1 MTLEGWLAIG
11 VIALVIGALV
21 HGRVA
26 ADIVLAGGVALLV
39 FLGILSPKQALAGMA
54 NEGMATVAVLYVVVC
69 GLNETGA
76 VAWIGQLMMGR
87 TRTTRGVM
95 LRLLAP
101 VTAVSGLMN
110 NTPLVTMFIPVV
122 SDWCK
127 RHGVSASKLMIP
139 LSYAAILGG
148 TVTLIGT
155 STNLVVHGKWVDS
168 GRAPMSIFS
177 IAWIGVP
184 CAVIGL
190 CYLWFV
196 GMRLLPSRKPVLSV
210 SDDPRSYAVEMEVE
224 EGGGLAGKTIE
235 QAGLRHLPG
244 LYLAEIGRGETVIAA
259 VSPDQR
265 IEAGDRLV
273 FVGVVESI
281 VDLRKIRGL
290 KSATDQVMKLD
301 APRPARRLVEAVVSN
316 SCPLIGRS
324 IRDGKFRSRYN
335 AVVLAVARHGER
347 LKQRIGDIV
356 LRNGDTLLLEAP
368 ESFVEQHRHSRD
380 FYLVSAVEG
389 SRPVRHERAWAAM
402 AIVGLMVGIATIQ
415 PLGFGML
422 HAAVLAAGLMLAL
435 RCCTGSQ
442 ARRSVDWQ
450 VLVVIAASLALGT
463 ALEVTGAA
471 SVLASW
477 MIGMAAGNPW
487 VTLAMVYLV
496 TMLLTE
502 MITNNAAAVL
512 VFSIAE
518 AAATKLGADFRPF
531 AFAIMMAASAS
542 FSTPIGYQ
550 TNLMVMSPGGYR
562 FADYF
567 KVGIPLNLLMMATAV
582 LLIPLIWPL
591 Q

>member
-1 MTLEGWLAIG
+1 
-11 VIALVIGALV
+11 
-21 HGRVA
+21 
-26 ADIVLAGGVALLV
+26 
-39 FLGILSPKQALAGMA
+39 
-54 NEGMATVAVLYVVVC
+54 
-69 GLNETGA
+69 
-76 VAWIGQLMMGR
+76 
-87 TRTTRGVM
+87 
-95 LRLLAP
+95 
-101 VTAVSGLMN
+101 
-110 NTPLVTMFIPVV
+110 
-122 SDWCK
+122 
-127 RHGVSASKLMIP
+127 
-139 LSYAAILGG
+139 
-148 TVTLIGT
+148 
-155 STNLVVHGKWVDS
+155 
-168 GRAPMSIFS
+168 
-177 IAWIGVP
+177 
-184 CAVIGL
+184 
-190 CYLWFV
+190 
-196 GMRLLPSRKPVLSV
+196 
-210 SDDPRSYAVEMEVE
+210 
-224 EGGGLAGKTIE
+224 
-235 QAGLRHLPG
+235 
-244 LYLAEIGRGETVIAA
+244 VIAA